1 MRRKGSPAIRVA
13 GLALGLALLAA
24 SAVYLAGVIDR
35 SMLRQVVQAV
45 LAHPLGLAIAVVAY
59 GAAFAL
65 RAQAWQLT
73 LPGLPRAQAWSAL
86 HAALLGNHVLP
97 LRLGEPLR
105 ITSVLRRTR
114 MPSGP
119 VIGSAVSLRAA
130 DVLAVLALA
139 AVAAPATL
147 TDGGWWTALA
157 IGVASAVAIL
167 GIRWL
172 RRMQAA
178 GAAVRL
184 PGASAVA
191 MTGAAWFLEAAVV
204 WEITRVAGLGL
215 TPWDAVAVTAATI
228 AAQTVA
234 VTPGGLGTYEAA
246 ATAAMVTLGVPAG
259 AAFAVAVTTHAVK
272 TGYALLVGGHALL
285 WPAPGYWGRFRLP
298 RSIPN
303 RPTPYPAT
311 ADAPVAAVIP
321 VHDEEATVGTVLE
334 RLPTT
339 MGGRRVVALVVD
351 DGSTDRS
358 ADVAR
363 AAGATVVAQPRNL
376 GLGAAVRR
384 GLAEASALAPAAVVY
399 VDADLEYDPAE
410 LPRLAAP
417 VLDGS
422 ADYVVGSRFA
432 GEIRRMLPHRR
443 AGNLALTWWVRWMT
457 RRGVTDGQSGYRA
470 FSPRAAAEAE
480 IIHDYNYAQVLTL
493 DLLGKGFVYTE
504 VPISYAF
511 RSTGT
516 SFVRLGRYL
525 RRVLPAVHRELNASI
540 LDDVAVEPLPRG
552 GPGVPVEPAVVA

>member
-1 MRRKGSPAIRVA
+1 MRVI
-13 GLALGLALLAA
+13 GLALGLALLVA
-24 SAVYLAGVIDR
+24 SAFYLAGVIEPI
-35 SMLRQVVQAV
+35 MLRQVGQAI
-45 LAHPLGLAIAVVAY
+45 LAHPLALAAALVAY

-65 RAQAWQLT
+65 RARAWQLT
-73 LPGLPRAQAWSAL
+73 LPGLPCAQAWSAL

-105 ITSVLRRTR
+105 VTSVLRRTR

-119 VIGSAVSLRAA
+119 VIGSAMSLRAA

-139 AVAAPATL
+139 AIAAPATL
-147 TDGGWWTALA
+147 VDGGWWTALA
-157 IGVASAVAIL
+157 AGVASAGAVL
-167 GIRWL
+167 GIGWL
-172 RRMQAA
+172 HRMHAA

-184 PGASAVA
+184 PGALALA
-191 MTGAAWFLEAAVV
+191 MTGAAWFLEAVVV
-204 WEITRVAGLGL
+204 WEIAWVAGLGL

-228 AAQTVA
+228 AAQIVA

-246 ATAAMVTLGVPAG
+246 ATTALVTLGVPAG
-259 AAFAVAVTTHAVK
+259 TAFAVAVTTHAVK
-272 TGYALLVGGHALL
+272 TGYALLVGSHALL
-285 WPAPGYWGRFRLP
+285 WPAPSYWGRFRLP
-298 RSIPN
+298 RSIPD
-303 RPTPYPAT
+303 RPTPYPVA
-311 ADAPVAAVIP
+311 ADAPIAAVIP
-321 VHDEEATVGTVLE
+321 VHDEEATVGPVLR

-339 MGGRRVVALVVD
+339 MGRRRVVALVVD

-358 ADVAR
+358 AEVAR
-363 AAGATVVAQPRNL
+363 AAGATVVTQPRNL

-384 GLAEASALAPAAVVY
+384 GLAAASALAPAAVVY
-399 VDADLEYDPAE
+399 LDADLEYDPAE

-443 AGNLALTWWVRWMT
+443 AGNLALTWWVRWIT
-457 RRGVTDGQSGYRA
+457 RRRVTDGQSGYRA
-470 FSPRAAAEAE
+470 FSPRAATEAE
-480 IIHDYNYAQVLTL
+480 IIHDYNYAQVLTV

-511 RSTGT
+511 RTTGT

-525 RRVLPAVHRELNASI
+525 RSVLPAVHRELNPSV
-540 LDDVAVEPLPRG
+540 LDDMAVEPLPRG